1 MLEEGSMNVTALHS
15 WVGEDG
21 GVAYVEESASP
32 IRDAEGAIDAVV
44 LVARHIAQHDV
55 A

>member
-32 IRDAEGAIDAVV
+32 VMDAEGAIDTVV
-44 LVARHIAQHDV
+44 LVARHLTEHGV